1 MHATQLLFRPLCLL
15 GLLTVLLIL
24 PNPALARPLK
34 VLVST
39 FPVWQLTRNLTQGST
54 ALDLDLLLPA
64 NLGCPHDYALTPQD
78 MRKLAEADALLVNG
92 LGMEEFLGA
101 PLAQANPKITL
112 IDSSA
117 GIADLLPL
125 DSADNHDQSHAH
137 KGHRY
142 PRIHQHRGHHHH
154 HAHQHKGHQHQVF
167 NPHLFASPRMA
178 ALQAN
183 TIARELVKLA
193 PAEKELILRNASALA
208 ARLQALAEECAATG
222 KRLKNPRIV
231 TQHGV
236 FDYLARDMGL
246 HIVAV
251 IAAHPGQ
258 EPSAAEVLRLVER
271 MRQEQAAAVFTEPQ
285 YPGGLAA
292 TLAKEAGIPLAE
304 LDPLASGP
312 ENAPLDLYES
322 TMRKNLKTLS
332 EILGSK

>member
-1 MHATQLLFRPLCLL
+1 MHARRHPFRPLCLL
-15 GLLTVLLIL
+15 GLLLTALLLL
-24 PNPALARPLK
+24 PNPALARPLTI
-34 VLVST
+34 LVST
-39 FPVWQLTRNLTQGST
+39 FPIWQLTRNLTQGST
-54 ALDLDLLLPA
+54 ALDVALLIPA

-78 MRKLAEADALLVNG
+78 MRKLAEVDALIVNG

-125 DSADNHDQSHAH
+125 ESEHGHAH
-137 KGHRY
+137 GE
-142 PRIHQHRGHHHH
+142 HQHGE
-154 HAHQHKGHQHQVF
+154 HQHQTF

-178 ALQAN
+178 ALQAKA
-183 TIARELVKLA
+183 IAQALIKLA
-193 PAEKELILRNASALA
+193 PAEKALLTRNASALD
-208 ARLQALAEECAATG
+208 ARLQTLAAECAATG

-236 FDYLARDMGL
+236 FDYLARDMDL
-246 HIVAV
+246 QIVAV

-258 EPSAAEVLRLVER
+258 DPSAAEVLRLVER
-271 MRQEQAAAVFTEPQ
+271 IRKEKAAAVFTEPQ
-285 YPGGLAA
+285 YPGGTAA
-292 TLAKEAGIPLAE
+292 TLAKEAGVPLAE

-312 ENAPLDLYES
+312 ENAPLDLYERV
-322 TMRKNLKTLS
+322 MRQNLKTLS